1 MNKKRSFFIVI
12 SLIVLICSVVLSFIL
27 NDYIPIIGNNNLIL
41 YIAAKSLSVLALIS
55 MVVLFFTKKDN
66 ANYIIKYITT
76 LIIQFLP
83 LFIRLLSS
91 LECGF
96 LISII
101 IFFVVIL
108 IYSCIV
114 FGSIILS
121 KKSIVMDEKLKGKEI
136 PINENQIK

>member
-1 MNKKRSFFIVI
+1 MNKKTVFFVVI
-12 SLIVLICSVVLSFIL
+12 SLIVLISSVVLSLVL
-27 NDYIPIIGNNNLIL
+27 NDYITIVGNNNLIL
-41 YIAAKSLSVLALIS
+41 YITAKSLFTLFLIGI
-55 MVVLFFTKKDN
+55 VILFFTKKDN
-66 ANYIIKYITT
+66 ANYIIQYVTT

-91 LECGF
+91 IEYGF

-101 IFFVVIL
+101 IFFVSVL

-121 KKSIVMDEKLKGKEI
+121 QKSLLVDEKLKGKEI
-136 PINENQIK
+136 PIKED

>member
-1 MNKKRSFFIVI
+1 MNKKTVFFVVI
-12 SLIVLICSVVLSFIL
+12 SLIVLISSVVLSLVL
-27 NDYIPIIGNNNLIL
+27 NDYIAIVGNNNLIL
-41 YIAAKSLSVLALIS
+41 YITAKSLFTLFLIRI
-55 MVVLFFTKKDN
+55 VILFFTKKDN
-66 ANYIIKYITT
+66 ANYIIQYVTT

-91 LECGF
+91 IEYGF

-101 IFFVVIL
+101 IFFVSLL

-121 KKSIVMDEKLKGKEI
+121 KKSLVIDEKLKGKEI
-136 PINENQIK
+136 PIKRD

>member
-1 MNKKRSFFIVI
+1 MNKKTVFFVVI
-12 SLIVLICSVVLSFIL
+12 SLIVLISSVVLSLVL
-27 NDYIPIIGNNNLIL
+27 NDYIAIVGNNNLIL
-41 YIAAKSLSVLALIS
+41 YITAKSLFTLFQIGIVI
-55 MVVLFFTKKDN
+55 LFFTKKDN
-66 ANYIIKYITT
+66 ANYIIQYVTT

-91 LECGF
+91 IEYGF

-101 IFFVVIL
+101 IFFVSVL

-121 KKSIVMDEKLKGKEI
+121 KKSLLVDEKLKGKEI
-136 PINENQIK
+136 PIKED

>member
-1 MNKKRSFFIVI
+1 MNKKTVFFVVI
-12 SLIVLICSVVLSFIL
+12 SLIVLISSVVLSLVL
-27 NDYIPIIGNNNLIL
+27 NDYIAIVGNNNLIL
-41 YIAAKSLSVLALIS
+41 YITAKSLFTLFLIGI
-55 MVVLFFTKKDN
+55 VILFFTKKDN
-66 ANYIIKYITT
+66 ANYIIQYVTT

-91 LECGF
+91 IEYGF

-101 IFFVVIL
+101 IFFVSVL

-121 KKSIVMDEKLKGKEI
+121 QKSLLVDEKLKGKET
-136 PINENQIK
+136 PIKED

>member
-1 MNKKRSFFIVI
+1 MNKKTVFFVVI
-12 SLIVLICSVVLSFIL
+12 SLIVLISSVVLSFVL
-27 NDYIPIIGNNNLIL
+27 NDYIAIVGNNNLIL
-41 YIAAKSLSVLALIS
+41 YIIAKSLFALFLIGT
-55 MVVLFFTKKDN
+55 VILFFTKKDN
-66 ANYIIKYITT
+66 ANYIIQYVAT

-91 LECGF
+91 IECGF

-101 IFFVVIL
+101 IFFVSVL

-121 KKSIVMDEKLKGKEI
+121 KKSLLVDEKLKGKEI
-136 PINENQIK
+136 PIKKD

>member
-1 MNKKRSFFIVI
+1 MNKKTVFFVVI
-12 SLIVLICSVVLSFIL
+12 SLIVLISSVVLSLVL
-27 NDYIPIIGNNNLIL
+27 NDYIVIVGNNNLIL
-41 YIAAKSLSVLALIS
+41 YITAKSLFTLFLIGI
-55 MVVLFFTKKDN
+55 VILFFTKKDN
-66 ANYIIKYITT
+66 ANYIIQYVTT

-91 LECGF
+91 IEYGF

-101 IFFVVIL
+101 IFFVSVL

-121 KKSIVMDEKLKGKEI
+121 QKSLLVYEKLKGKEI
-136 PINENQIK
+136 PIKED

>member
-1 MNKKRSFFIVI
+1 MNKKTVFFVVI
-12 SLIVLICSVVLSFIL
+12 SLIVLISSVVLSLVL
-27 NDYIPIIGNNNLIL
+27 NDYIAIVGNNNLIL
-41 YIAAKSLSVLALIS
+41 YITAKSLFTLFLIGI
-55 MVVLFFTKKDN
+55 VILFFTKKDN
-66 ANYIIKYITT
+66 ANYIIQYVTT

-91 LECGF
+91 IEYGF

-101 IFFVVIL
+101 IFFVSVL

-121 KKSIVMDEKLKGKEI
+121 QKSLLVDEKLKGKEI
-136 PINENQIK
+136 PIKED

>member
-1 MNKKRSFFIVI
+1 MNKKSSYFIII

-27 NDYIPIIGNNNLIL
+27 NAYIPIIGNNNLIL
-41 YIAAKSLSVLALIS
+41 YITAKSLFTLFLIGI
-55 MVVLFFTKKDN
+55 VILFFTKKDN
-66 ANYIIKYITT
+66 ANYIIQYVTT

-91 LECGF
+91 LKYEF

-101 IFFVVIL
+101 IFFVSVL
-108 IYSCIV
+108 TYSCIV

-121 KKSIVMDEKLKGKEI
+121 KKSLLADEKLKGKEI
-136 PINENQIK
+136 PIKED

>member
-1 MNKKRSFFIVI
+1 MNKKNSFFVVI
-12 SLIVLICSVVLSFIL
+12 SLIVLISSVVLSLVL
-27 NDYIPIIGNNNLIL
+27 NDYIAIVGNNNLIL
-41 YIAAKSLSVLALIS
+41 YITAKSLFTLFLIGI
-55 MVVLFFTKKDN
+55 VILFFTKKDN
-66 ANYIIKYITT
+66 ANYIIQYVTT

-91 LECGF
+91 IEYGF

-101 IFFVVIL
+101 IFFVSVL

-121 KKSIVMDEKLKGKEI
+121 QKSLLVDEKLKGKEP
-136 PINENQIK
+136 PIKED